1 MAFQSNVRQFMTSG
15 VVGEVVLDGAI
26 RSRGVILNSTNEA
39 NNVVGRALTYSN
51 ANADGVR
58 VEAGGTGVFAGI
70 LTHSKQYA
78 ALGTQAGGALA
89 PTLTIPNNSQVE
101 ATYFATG
108 VYVELV
114 GTAQNQAIN
123 IGDKVAFN
131 QADGVL
137 IAFPANQNAPVGHTE
152 IVGARV
158 IEQNVVGP
166 TTQPFSVLAVIE
178 LNS

>member
-15 VVGEVVLDGAI
+15 VVGEVVLDGAV
-26 RSRGVILNSTNEA
+26 RSRGVILNSVNEA

-58 VEAGGTGVFAGI
+58 VEAGGAGVFAGI

-108 VYVELV
+108 VYVEL
-114 GTAQNQAIN
+114 TCNQNQVIS

-131 QADGVL
+131 QTNGVL
-137 IAFPANQNAPVGHTE
+137 IAFPANQNAPAGHTE

-166 TTQPFSVLAVIE
+166 TTQPYSVLAVIE

>member
-15 VVGEVVLDGAI
+15 VVGEVVLDGAV

-108 VYVELV
+108 VYVEL
-114 GTAQNQAIN
+114 TCNQNQVIS

-131 QADGVL
+131 QTNGVL

-166 TTQPFSVLAVIE
+166 TTQPYSVLAVIE

>member
-15 VVGEVVLDGAI
+15 VVGEVVLDGAV
-26 RSRGVILNSTNEA
+26 RSRGVILNSVNEA

-58 VEAGGTGVFAGI
+58 VEAGGAGVFAGI

-108 VYVELV
+108 VYVEL
-114 GTAQNQAIN
+114 TCTQNQAIN

-131 QADGVL
+131 QTNGGL
-137 IAFPANQNAPVGHTE
+137 IAFPANQNAPAGHTE

-166 TTQPFSVLAVIE
+166 TTQPYSVLAVIE

>member
-15 VVGEVVLDGAI
+15 VVGEVVLDGAV
-26 RSRGVILNSTNEA
+26 RSRGVILNSVNEA
-39 NNVVGRALTYSN
+39 NHVVGRALTYSN

-108 VYVELV
+108 VYVEL
-114 GTAQNQAIN
+114 TCNQSQAIN

-131 QADGVL
+131 QTNGVL
-137 IAFPANQNAPVGHTE
+137 IAFPANQNAPAGHTE

>member
-15 VVGEVVLDGAI
+15 VVGEVVLDGAV
-26 RSRGVILNSTNEA
+26 RSRGVILNSVNEA

-58 VEAGGTGVFAGI
+58 VEAGGAGVFAGI

-108 VYVELV
+108 VYVEL
-114 GTAQNQAIN
+114 TCNQNQVIS

-131 QADGVL
+131 QTNGVL

-158 IEQNVVGP
+158 IEQNVVRP
-166 TTQPFSVLAVIE
+166 TTQPCTVLAVIE

>member
-15 VVGEVVLDGAI
+15 VVGEVVLDGAV

-58 VEAGGTGVFAGI
+58 VEAGGAGVFAGI

-108 VYVELV
+108 VYVEL
-114 GTAQNQAIN
+114 TCNQNQVIS

-131 QADGVL
+131 QTNGVL

-166 TTQPFSVLAVIE
+166 TTQPYSVLAVIE

>member
-15 VVGEVVLDGAI
+15 VVGEVVLDGAV
-26 RSRGVILNSTNEA
+26 RSRGVILNSVNEA

-108 VYVELV
+108 VYVEL
-114 GTAQNQAIN
+114 TCTQNQAIN

-131 QADGVL
+131 QTNGGL

>member
-15 VVGEVVLDGAI
+15 VVGEVVLDGAV
-26 RSRGVILNSTNEA
+26 RSRGVILNSVNEA
-39 NNVVGRALTYSN
+39 NNVVGRALTYSA

-108 VYVELV
+108 VYVEL
-114 GTAQNQAIN
+114 TCNQNQVIS

-131 QADGVL
+131 QTNGVL

>member
-15 VVGEVVLDGAI
+15 VVGEVVLDGAV
-26 RSRGVILNSTNEA
+26 RSRGVILNSVDET
-39 NNVVGRALTYSN
+39 NNVVGRALTYSA

-108 VYVELV
+108 VYVEL
-114 GTAQNQAIN
+114 TCNQNQVIS

-131 QADGVL
+131 QTNGVL
-137 IAFPANQNAPVGHTE
+137 IAFPANQNAPAGHTE

-166 TTQPFSVLAVIE
+166 TTQPYSVLAVIE

>member
-15 VVGEVVLDGAI
+15 VVGEVVLDGAV
-26 RSRGVILNSTNEA
+26 RSRGVILNSVNEA

-108 VYVELV
+108 VYVEL
-114 GTAQNQAIN
+114 TCNQNQVIS

-131 QADGVL
+131 QTNGVL

-166 TTQPFSVLAVIE
+166 TTQPYSVLAVIE

>member
-15 VVGEVVLDGAI
+15 VVGEVVLDGAV
-26 RSRGVILNSTNEA
+26 RSRGVILNSANEA

-58 VEAGGTGVFAGI
+58 VEAGGAGVFAGI

-108 VYVELV
+108 VYVEL
-114 GTAQNQAIN
+114 TCTQNQAIN

-131 QADGVL
+131 QTNGVL
-137 IAFPANQNAPVGHTE
+137 IAFPANQNAPAGHTE

-166 TTQPFSVLAVIE
+166 TTQPYSVLAVIE

>member
-108 VYVELV
+108 VYVEL
-114 GTAQNQAIN
+114 TCNQNQVIS

-131 QADGVL
+131 QTNGVL

-166 TTQPFSVLAVIE
+166 TTQPYSVLAVIE

>member
-15 VVGEVVLDGAI
+15 VVGEVVLDGAV
-26 RSRGVILNSTNEA
+26 RSRGVILNSVNEA
-39 NNVVGRALTYSN
+39 NNVVGRALTYSA

-108 VYVELV
+108 VYVEL
-114 GTAQNQAIN
+114 TCNQNQVIS

-131 QADGVL
+131 QTNGVL
-137 IAFPANQNAPVGHTE
+137 IAFPANQNAPAGHTE

>member
-15 VVGEVVLDGAI
+15 VVGEVVLDGAV
-26 RSRGVILNSTNEA
+26 RSRGVILNSVNEA

-108 VYVELV
+108 VYVEL
-114 GTAQNQAIN
+114 TCNQNQVIS

-131 QADGVL
+131 QTNGVL
-137 IAFPANQNAPVGHTE
+137 IAFPANQTAPAGHTE

-166 TTQPFSVLAVIE
+166 TTQPYSVLAVIE

>member
-15 VVGEVVLDGAI
+15 VVGEVVLDGAV
-26 RSRGVILNSTNEA
+26 RSRGVILNSVDET

-108 VYVELV
+108 VYVEL
-114 GTAQNQAIN
+114 TCNQNQVIS

-131 QADGVL
+131 QTNGVL
-137 IAFPANQNAPVGHTE
+137 IAFPANQNAPAGHTE

-166 TTQPFSVLAVIE
+166 TTQPYSVLAVIE

>member
-15 VVGEVVLDGAI
+15 VVGEVVLDGAV
-26 RSRGVILNSTNEA
+26 RSRGVILNSVNEA
-39 NNVVGRALTYSN
+39 NNVVGRALTYSA

-78 ALGTQAGGALA
+78 ALGTQTGGALA

-108 VYVELV
+108 VYVEL
-114 GTAQNQAIN
+114 TCTQNQAIS

-131 QADGVL
+131 QTNGVL
-137 IAFPANQNAPVGHTE
+137 IAFPANQNAPAGHTE

-166 TTQPFSVLAVIE
+166 TTQPYSVLAVIE

>member
-15 VVGEVVLDGAI
+15 VVGEVVLDGAV

-108 VYVELV
+108 VYVEL
-114 GTAQNQAIN
+114 TCNQNQVIS

-131 QADGVL
+131 QTNGVL
-137 IAFPANQNAPVGHTE
+137 IAFPANQNAPAGHTE

>member
-15 VVGEVVLDGAI
+15 VVGEVVLDGAV

-108 VYVELV
+108 VYVEL
-114 GTAQNQAIN
+114 TCNQNQVIS

-131 QADGVL
+131 QTNGVL
-137 IAFPANQNAPVGHTE
+137 IAFPANQNAPAGHTE

-166 TTQPFSVLAVIE
+166 TTQPYSVLAVIE

>member
-15 VVGEVVLDGAI
+15 VVGEVVLDGAV
-26 RSRGVILNSTNEA
+26 RSRGVILNSVNEA

-58 VEAGGTGVFAGI
+58 VEAGGAGVFAGI

-108 VYVELV
+108 VYVEL
-114 GTAQNQAIN
+114 TCTQNQAIN

-131 QADGVL
+131 QTNGGL
-137 IAFPANQNAPVGHTE
+137 IAFPANQNAPAGHTE